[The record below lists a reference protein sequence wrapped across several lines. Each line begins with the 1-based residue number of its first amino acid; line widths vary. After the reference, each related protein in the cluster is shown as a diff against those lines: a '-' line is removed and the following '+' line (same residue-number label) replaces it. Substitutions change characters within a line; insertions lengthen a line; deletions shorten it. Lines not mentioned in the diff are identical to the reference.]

1 MIPRFLAG
9 EPRWTVVP
17 FTEAGHRRTGGL
29 GKQRGHEFCLL
40 SEGHRGT
47 QPETGYMNSREFWST
62 DKDVEV
68 NKIQK
73 ALKP

>member
-1 MIPRFLAG
+1 MIPRLLAG
-9 EPRWTVVP
+9 EPRWTVCHSLKQD
-17 FTEAGHRRTGGL
+17 TEEQKVWAS
-29 GKQRGHEFCLL
+29 RGDMSCLL

-47 QPETGYMNSREFWST
+47 QPETGYMNSREFWSI

-68 NKIQK
+68 NRIQK